1 MRITCIWAHGLLVCG
16 VLGLIAASVVP
27 MAHATPKRA
36 ERKSPP
42 AAERVE
48 ESLPATPSP
57 SAPPKP
63 KPSAP
68 PKPKP
73 SAPPKPKPSVAHAAP
88 PERRLASAERVG
100 VSADWTLNHLPS
112 EAIEVVGVAP
122 YPARAESRAHAR
134 MQARQAAILDAQ
146 QQLVEQLYGVQVTA
160 TRRKSNQRIDED
172 IAAHTE
178 GVLQGARIVAERD
191 RGDLYE
197 VRMRWTPPSGAGA
210 LPQPERQPALPKP
223 TPVGTPPTRHAPRIP
238 MGYTGVVI
246 DARGLGLQPSMSPRL
261 RDSYGNTLWG
271 DLEIAPETVIEYGLA
286 SWART
291 HAELNHPNLR
301 ARIGDNP
308 LWIRAIRV
316 QGVGRNEVILDSAD
330 AERLLR
336 ENAVGGFLERL
347 AVVFLY

>member
-1 MRITCIWAHGLLVCG
+1 MRITCIWARGLLVCG
-16 VLGLIAASVVP
+16 VLGLVAASVVP

-42 AAERVE
+42 AAKRVQA
-48 ESLPATPSP
+48 SLPATPS
-57 SAPPKP
+57 
-63 KPSAP
+63 PSAP

-112 EAIEVVGVAP
+112 EPIEVVGVAP
-122 YPARAESRAHAR
+122 YPVQAESRVHAR
-134 MQARQAAILDAQ
+134 MQARQAAILNAQ

-172 IAAHTE
+172 IVVHTK
-178 GVLQGARIVAERD
+178 GVLRGARIVAERD

-223 TPVGTPPTRHAPRIP
+223 TPTQTPPMRHAPRIP

-261 RDSYGNTLWG
+261 RDAYGNTLWG

-286 SWART
+286 GWART
-291 HAELNHPNLR
+291 EAELQHPNLR
-301 ARIGDNP
+301 ARIGENP

>member
-1 MRITCIWAHGLLVCG
+1 MRITCIWARGLLVCG
-16 VLGLIAASVVP
+16 VLGLVAASVVP

-42 AAERVE
+42 AAKRVR
-48 ESLPATPSP
+48 SA

-63 KPSAP
+63 KPLAP
-68 PKPKP
+68 PAP
-73 SAPPKPKPSVAHAAP
+73 SS
-88 PERRLASAERVG
+88 ERRLVAAERVA
-100 VSADWTLNHLPS
+100 VSEDWTPAPLPG
-112 EAIEVVGVAP
+112 EAIEVIGVAP

-197 VRMRWTPPSGAGA
+197 VRMRWAPPSGAGA

-261 RDSYGNTLWG
+261 RDAYGNTLWG
-271 DLEIAPETVIEYGLA
+271 NLEIAPETVIEYGLA
-286 SWART
+286 GWART
-291 HAELNHPNLR
+291 EAELKHPNLR
-301 ARIGDNP
+301 ARIGENP

>member
-1 MRITCIWAHGLLVCG
+1 
-16 VLGLIAASVVP
+16 
-27 MAHATPKRA
+27 
-36 ERKSPP
+36 
-42 AAERVE
+42 
-48 ESLPATPSP
+48 
-57 SAPPKP
+57 
-63 KPSAP
+63 
-68 PKPKP
+68 
-73 SAPPKPKPSVAHAAP
+73 
-88 PERRLASAERVG
+88 
-100 VSADWTLNHLPS
+100 
-112 EAIEVVGVAP
+112 
-122 YPARAESRAHAR
+122 

-191 RGDLYE
+191 RGDMYE

-223 TPVGTPPTRHAPRIP
+223 TPAQTPPMRPAAPIAQ
-238 MGYTGVVI
+238 GYTGVVI

-261 RDSYGNTLWG
+261 RDAYGNTLWG
-271 DLEIAPETVIEYGLA
+271 NLEIAPEVVIEYGLA

-308 LWIRAIRV
+308 LWLRAVGV
-316 QGVGRNEVILDSAD
+316 QGAGHNEAILDSSD

-336 ENAVGGFLERL
+336 ENAVSGFLERL

>member
-1 MRITCIWAHGLLVCG
+1 MRITCIWARGLLVCG
-16 VLGLIAASVVP
+16 VLGLVAASVVP

-42 AAERVE
+42 AAKRVQA
-48 ESLPATPSP
+48 SLPATPSP

-63 KPSAP
+63 KPLAP
-68 PKPKP
+68 PAP
-73 SAPPKPKPSVAHAAP
+73 SS
-88 PERRLASAERVG
+88 ERRLVAAERVA
-100 VSADWTLNHLPS
+100 VSEDWTPAPLPG
-112 EAIEVVGVAP
+112 EAIEVIGVAP

-191 RGDLYE
+191 RGDMYE

-261 RDSYGNTLWG
+261 RDAYGNTLWG
-271 DLEIAPETVIEYGLA
+271 NLEIAPEVVIEYGLA

-301 ARIGDNP
+301 ARIGENP

-316 QGVGRNEVILDSAD
+316 QGVGRNEIILDSAD